1 MRATDAPRRRS
12 QFVYIARESLTRD
25 RSAWRQHRISIDAQS
40 YCIGV
45 VETGHSRRCTTVVNC
60 PGCVYGGV

>member
-1 MRATDAPRRRS
+1 MRAADIPRRGP

-25 RSAWRQHRISIDAQS
+25 RSAWRQHQISIDAQS

-45 VETGHSRRCTTVVNC
+45 VETGHSRRYNTVNC
-60 PGCVYGGV
+60 ARAAFRGV